1 MVTIKQV
8 AVHAGVSFKTVSRV
22 VNKDPTVKK
31 INREK
36 IEQSIKELGY
46 RPNRAASLTR
56 KKKSG
61 IFGLIAD
68 ELLSTPYTFDII
80 RGAQDLAWNNN
91 KELMVLN
98 VDEKRYSGE
107 KAVEHLFEHR
117 VEGIIYAS
125 MFHRKLDIPHEL
137 LNIPAVLVN
146 CSSSQNNLPSVIPD
160 EVYAAE
166 VLTNK
171 LLSKGYKRIAFLNL
185 NENIIAAQGRKQG
198 VINAFKQSNLPMENL
213 YIESVMIETDD
224 GEKSITRESTRR
236 IINTFGPDAIIC
248 GQDPMAAEVY
258 FVLQK
263 MGYKVKDD
271 IGIAS
276 FDNWE
281 PIPSLLH
288 PTLSTMALPHYE
300 MGQWAMNYLLTG
312 QTGIIEHKEKFK
324 LIERE
329 SF

>member
-8 AVHAGVSFKTVSRV
+8 AAHAGVSFKTVSRV

-31 INREK
+31 ANQEK
-36 IEQSIKELGY
+36 IEQSIKILGY

-56 KKKSG
+56 KKQSG

-80 RGAQDLAWNNN
+80 RGAQDLAWKHN

-98 VDEKRYSGE
+98 VNEKRYASE

-125 MFHRKLDIPHEL
+125 MFHRKIDPPSEL
-137 LNIPAVLVN
+137 INIPTILVN
-146 CSSSQNNLPSVIPD
+146 CSSVNNDLPSVIPD
-160 EVYAAE
+160 EINAAE
-166 VLTNK
+166 VLTNQ
-171 LLSKGYKRIAFLNL
+171 LISKGYKRIALLNL
-185 NENIIAAQGRKQG
+185 KKNILAAQGRKQG
-198 VINAFKQSNLPMENL
+198 VINAFKNNKIPMDNL
-213 YIESVMIETDD
+213 YIESVVIETID
-224 GEKSITRESTRR
+224 GDKSITREATKR
-236 IINTFGPDAIIC
+236 IINTFKPDAIIC
-248 GQDPMAAEVY
+248 GHDPMAAEVY
-258 FVLQK
+258 FTLQA
-263 MGYKVKDD
+263 MGLKVKED

-281 PIPSLLH
+281 PIPSLLR
-288 PTLSTMALPHYE
+288 PMLSTMALPHYE
-300 MGQWAMNYLLTG
+300 MGKWAMNYLLTG
-312 QTGIIEHKEKFK
+312 EQSLTCQKEKFK

>member
-8 AVHAGVSFKTVSRV
+8 AAHAGVSFKTVSRV

-36 IEQSIKELGY
+36 IEHSIKTLGY

-56 KKKSG
+56 RKKSD

-80 RGAQDLAWNNN
+80 SGAQDLAWKHN

-98 VDEKRYSGE
+98 VNEKRYGGE

-125 MFHRKLDIPHEL
+125 MFHRELDIPNEL
-137 LNIPAVLVN
+137 LKIPTVLVN
-146 CSSSQNNLPSVIPD
+146 CNTSKNNLPSVIPD
-160 EVYAAE
+160 EVNAAE

-185 NENIIAAQGRKQG
+185 NENIIAAQGRRQG
-198 VINAFKQSNLPMENL
+198 VINAFKQSNLAMKNL
-213 YIESVMIETDD
+213 YIESVILETEE
-224 GEKSITRESTRR
+224 GEKSITREATRR
-236 IINTFGPDAIIC
+236 VINTFEPDAIIC

-258 FVLQK
+258 FILQA

-288 PTLSTMALPHYE
+288 PTLSTMALPHYK

-312 QTGIIEHKEKFK
+312 RTDIIKHKEKFK

>member
-8 AVHAGVSFKTVSRV
+8 AEHAGVSFKTVSRV

-31 INREK
+31 ANQEK
-36 IEQSIKELGY
+36 IEKSIKELGY

-56 KKKSG
+56 RKKSG

-68 ELLSTPYTFDII
+68 ELLATPYTFDII
-80 RGAQDLAWNNN
+80 RGAQDLAWKHN
-91 KELMVLN
+91 KDLMVVN
-98 VDEKRYSGE
+98 VNEKQYSGE

-125 MFHRKLDIPHEL
+125 MFHRKIEISNEL
-137 LNIPAVLVN
+137 LKIPAILVN
-146 CSSSQNNLPSVIPD
+146 CSTDQNNLPSVTPD

-171 LLSKGYKRIAFLNL
+171 LISKGYKRIAFLNL

-198 VINAFKQSNLPMENL
+198 VINAFKQNNLPMKDL
-213 YIESVMIETDD
+213 CIESVVIENEE
-224 GEKSITRESTRR
+224 GEKSIAREATRR
-236 IINTFGPDAIIC
+236 IINVFSPDAIIC

-258 FVLQK
+258 FILQA
-263 MGYKVKDD
+263 MGYKVKED

-281 PIPSLLH
+281 PIPSLLQ

-300 MGQWAMNYLLTG
+300 MGQWAMNYLLCGRTD
-312 QTGIIEHKEKFK
+312 IIKHKEQFK